1 MARLAPTS
9 LSVALGRPGVGQVA
23 TPLLRLAPSLPATA
37 QVLTDR
43 SCSPAR
49 VLLATSA
56 VWAGA
61 RRTRSLAHRA
71 AADSAAEGPK
81 PKVVF
86 VIGGPGS
93 GKGTQCEFIREMGF
107 THLSAGEL
115 LREERQRE
123 GSELGAEIEAAMTSG
138 KAVPSEVIAKLLE
151 QAMRERGAWSQSAS
165 FVVDGYPRSEEQLRG
180 WQTTLSSLCARLPTE
195 DAGKVKLLCCLYL
208 EVEKEEM
215 RRRLLSRAENSTRV
229 DDNEE
234 VIEKRLSGFQADTE
248 PLLKFFEDEGQL
260 CTVDGSRA
268 PQEVFADVQ
277 SQLAEAPQ
285 EA

>member
-9 LSVALGRPGVGQVA
+9 LSVALGRPGIGQVVA
-23 TPLLRLAPSLPATA
+23 PLLRLVPSLPVTA

-49 VLLATSA
+49 VLLAASA

-61 RRTRSLAHRA
+61 RRTRSFARRS

-151 QAMRERGAWSQSAS
+151 QAMRERGAWTQSAS

-180 WQTTLSSLCARLPTE
+180 WQTTLSS
-195 DAGKVKLLCCLYL
+195 KVKLLCCLYL

-215 RRRLLSRAENSTRV
+215 RRRLLSRAENSGRV

-268 PQEVFADVQ
+268 PQEVFADVE